1 MSFWDLSDGESA
13 KDTGTD
19 YEVPGGNLAPIPNES
34 DVLAIIDEA
43 KWADKDGNEYLS
55 VRWSVLEPEQYKNR
69 KVFHKLWVSDT
80 DPGAKDEA
88 AGIKKRDKARRML
101 AAIDANAG
109 GKLARKDGKPSDDD
123 LGLHLCNK
131 PMIIKCMVWE
141 TEDRKTGETITG
153 NWVSAVA
160 PKAKG
165 VDVKAATEPAKKAGG
180 GGGGYGGGG
189 GQTQQRRVGM
199 DDEIPF

>member
-19 YEVPGGNLAPIPNES
+19 YEVPGGNLAP
-34 DVLAIIDEA
+34 IIDEA

-123 LGLHLCNK
+123 LALHLCNK

-141 TEDRKTGETITG
+141 IEDRKTGETITG

-165 VDVKAATEPAKKAGG
+165 VDVKAATAAQAKKAPAGG
-180 GGGGYGGGG
+180 GGMAQG
-189 GQTQQRRVGM
+189 RRVEM